1 MNKLIQSLGTVLL
14 AGTLFSC
21 GPKQE
26 LKMWQI
32 DIVQGEENA
41 TEVTT
46 LETIIGELQ
55 TALSNAVTSA
65 QHAYQYENTNT
76 VDVFAGYLAVNR
88 STFQYGGPLPFTYSW
103 PNDYYPSAGSI
114 GPTDA
119 LYHAYTQAESF
130 GKPEYKAIAQIVY
143 GMTALRAT
151 NVKGAISYVDSR
163 NLKSSRPLAYQSQQE
178 AYGMILSDLNEAQH
192 GFRERPFI
200 RYIQYHPQKKAGPT
214 AV

>member
-88 STFQYGGPLPFTYSW
+88 STFQY
-103 PNDYYPSAGSI
+103 A
-114 GPTDA
+114 
-119 LYHAYTQAESF
+119 
-130 GKPEYKAIAQIVY
+130 VY
-143 GMTALRAT
+143 VFMA
-151 NVKGAISYVDSR
+151 
-163 NLKSSRPLAYQSQQE
+163 
-178 AYGMILSDLNEAQH
+178 
-192 GFRERPFI
+192 
-200 RYIQYHPQKKAGPT
+200 
-214 AV
+214 